1 MSRCPSGFSL
11 SNNKLMKVPIIESQ
25 NQHWIEIRNFLD
37 LWWSAFA
44 MLTYKL
50 NIQILCICDDYSMYL
65 NNVIYTYIDG
75 EKKNGLTNKVWT
87 ISILRKTQNINNQS
101 LPDYLEI

>member
-1 MSRCPSGFSL
+1 
-11 SNNKLMKVPIIESQ
+11 MKVPIIESQ

-50 NIQILCICDDYSMYL
+50 NIQILCICDDYLVYL
-65 NNVIYTYIDG
+65 NKVIYMYIDG
-75 EKKNGLTNKVWT
+75 EKKHGVTKKVWT
-87 ISILRKTQNINNQS
+87 ISILQNTLNINNQS
-101 LPDYLEI
+101 WPNYLEI